1 MRTKQYIQATAVPSI
16 NHHISPS
23 PVRTPPNLPGPG
35 AESMNS
41 RRRRSKTKG
50 RSFLATVFNGNVEEV
65 AREMSA
71 RNVKLCHPMTGCTAL
86 HLAVLVDKP
95 AILSLLLKV
104 QNIAL
109 NVKDNEGRTP
119 LHYAA
124 ARCDLDGDPTMFY
137 MLTESGARDDI
148 PDHEG
153 FTPLD
158 IRHDPSL
165 IDIER
170 VRCQNKY
177 PYTMSNEWEHLF
189 SSLSESVLTQM
200 IIQGELDLSAVP
212 TMPQYEEI
220 IGRLAQVQ
228 AKILGIWDAIMAEDE
243 RTLKQLLFRK
253 DMALCRDSEGRT
265 PLHLAYRRGHQG
277 CIDYLSNLCPEA
289 ETVQDKKG
297 RVPKDYVNGVPPLTT
312 KQLSDRRG
320 SRTRVLHQSRFQHA
334 HSDSKLMKDKPPRVS
349 MSTNIDDEVSRRILN
364 IDFSLAEFDILEQ
377 IQMEGKAD
385 QIWATVRRNP
395 SNDALAR
402 HVGDFK
408 NLQQRLSSA
417 MDAVEKNN
425 MRRLQQVI
433 DDDVVKA
440 RDPRGMRLLHV
451 AVLKERHEMV
461 EFIAMDFPHAINLPD
476 QAGRSAIHY
485 AAAQPNAI
493 YDTLIDLGADPRLTD
508 IEGYTAEAFRRSPD
522 RLRRPASADSSL
534 MLRSMSTDDEFY
546 DPDAPTEH
554 VIDDWLNS
562 GDVAKLE
569 QLVLDGRGHMLKEKT
584 STNPPSKEF
593 LRGLT
598 VYQSKID
605 AIHKAVEDGDVRRVK
620 SLIDRQ
626 QLALARDSYG
636 MTPLHKALLHGQ
648 TNTVRHLLAKYPQC
662 VNATDHAG
670 RTPLHYAAA
679 DPNGEH
685 MIKVLQKAGGDA
697 FIDDKHGHTPFYY
710 RTHGQRLNVRSMKDN
725 AVMNQL
731 MSGQLSRTLLQA
743 YSLPQYPAHWALPSQ
758 TSDGMA
764 TGERRSNLRL
774 LRTSLILDQ
783 GDTRTTR
790 HGDCLRLC
798 TYNARTVSTDADLHA
813 LLGAAERIKFHVIA
827 LQETKCRRSD
837 VRQMNDGTLV
847 IRGEKVPSRNVGG
860 VGFVVHPSVVHL
872 VDSHE
877 ILSPRLAILRL
888 RPLRQKIHQL
898 DPNASHIERL
908 VANISR
914 RKALQEDL
922 LKYRQ
927 KKILEATQRRTSL
940 KKCRRDLRECNIPL
954 ATLLSEDGTRTSSRR
969 EMEIITERFYSN
981 LFRSSTPVSSP
992 IIPTG
997 EAPPRILPSEVR
1009 VAIKNMKPG
1018 TAPAPHF
1025 ISADFLRAG
1034 GHPLHKDD
1042 REDLRNYR
1050 PICLLSVLYKVFTK
1064 IILTRI
1070 SRTLDEAQP
1079 QEQAG
1084 FRQGFSCLD
1093 HIQTVSRVI
1102 EVCREYRL
1110 PLVLTFV
1117 DYEKAFDSV
1126 ETNAIL
1132 SALVDQGVD
1141 ASYVRTSANC
1151 YDRCKTRI
1159 QLFHRPLTITIGK
1172 GVRQGD
1178 TISPKLFTAA
1188 LQWIMKSLSWE
1199 ERGIRVD
1206 GRFLSNLRFAD
1217 DIVLFSSSTNEAETM
1232 LNELNEAGK
1241 RIGLRI
1247 NRKKTQFMK
1256 NAHCEDGGVQLEGPQ
1271 IVETPSYVYLGRSMN
1286 MENDLKEELNRR
1298 MRAAWAAFAA
1308 VREATD
1314 QLTNQDLR
1322 AHLFDST
1329 VLPALCY
1336 AAETGQTPRPRRTQ
1350 HLAGLRSSDL
1360 RGMSRLCDPAEYV
1373 SKAKHRWA
1381 GHIMRR
1387 IDDRWTKRTLE
1398 WILRDAKR
1406 PRGGPPTRWGDVFA
1420 ARMDQLRAQLDTAQ
1434 RPRQHL
1440 EEDIYD
1446 WIHTGNVGKLEELV
1460 LTGYADLLLGRNHE
1474 VEDADSIGFLEV
1486 LPQYQAK
1493 IQAIHKAVETGN
1505 LRAVRLLTD
1514 RKKLALCRDS
1524 RGLSPLHKAI
1534 VFDRADIAKYLIRN
1548 YPHAVN
1554 AMDQKKRTPLHYA
1567 AAYRDGG
1574 YLYKMMRKS
1583 GADPNIYDCN
1593 GRPAKYYLKHP
1604 GEIDLSAMRLD
1615 TKAALKQVLHN
1626 RVAPSYLESS
1636 IQQWLRDGQ
1645 LAKLEQLV
1653 LSGCGDLLQ
1662 NRNGTNPE
1670 TVKFLE
1676 NLPEYMSKIDGIHK
1690 AIKEGDLEKV
1700 KSIMTSKKLA
1710 IARDRFGCT
1719 PLHAAVV
1726 HEHTEIVRYIA
1737 GHFPSVLN
1745 APDYNKR
1752 TSMHYA
1758 AAARDGGH
1766 YLKILGKAG
1775 ADPMAV
1781 DNEGRTPDYYRR
1793 NAVIDLKMIKE
1804 RDEEYDLMNE
1814 EMLEDGQ
1821 MIDSPGSGESGS
1833 ESGSVIDSARVHDDD
1848 DDTDRHRFERMVH
1861 GRTDLPT
1868 SENGIYLAR
1877 TVAPVLTKALAEVLL
1892 RRPAD
1897 PIGFISDYLQK
1908 YHSEIPY
1915 RSNGKLK

>member
-546 DPDAPTEH
+546 DPGSRPFALFYFMSNQEFIDTRRAERNGTLSVNVLFSQMFGLFEEMCSNCESGSAGGRRNRDAPTEH

-731 MSGQLSRTLLQA
+731 MSGQLSRTLLQ
-743 YSLPQYPAHWALPSQ
+743 
-758 TSDGMA
+758 D
-764 TGERRSNLRL
+764 
-774 LRTSLILDQ
+774 
-783 GDTRTTR
+783 
-790 HGDCLRLC
+790 
-798 TYNARTVSTDADLHA
+798 
-813 LLGAAERIKFHVIA
+813 
-827 LQETKCRRSD
+827 
-837 VRQMNDGTLV
+837 
-847 IRGEKVPSRNVGG
+847 
-860 VGFVVHPSVVHL
+860 
-872 VDSHE
+872 
-877 ILSPRLAILRL
+877 
-888 RPLRQKIHQL
+888 
-898 DPNASHIERL
+898 
-908 VANISR
+908 
-914 RKALQEDL
+914 
-922 LKYRQ
+922 
-927 KKILEATQRRTSL
+927 
-940 KKCRRDLRECNIPL
+940 
-954 ATLLSEDGTRTSSRR
+954 
-969 EMEIITERFYSN
+969 
-981 LFRSSTPVSSP
+981 
-992 IIPTG
+992 
-997 EAPPRILPSEVR
+997 
-1009 VAIKNMKPG
+1009 
-1018 TAPAPHF
+1018 
-1025 ISADFLRAG
+1025 
-1034 GHPLHKDD
+1034 
-1042 REDLRNYR
+1042 
-1050 PICLLSVLYKVFTK
+1050 
-1064 IILTRI
+1064 
-1070 SRTLDEAQP
+1070 
-1079 QEQAG
+1079 
-1084 FRQGFSCLD
+1084 
-1093 HIQTVSRVI
+1093 
-1102 EVCREYRL
+1102 
-1110 PLVLTFV
+1110 
-1117 DYEKAFDSV
+1117 
-1126 ETNAIL
+1126 
-1132 SALVDQGVD
+1132 
-1141 ASYVRTSANC
+1141 
-1151 YDRCKTRI
+1151 
-1159 QLFHRPLTITIGK
+1159 
-1172 GVRQGD
+1172 
-1178 TISPKLFTAA
+1178 
-1188 LQWIMKSLSWE
+1188 
-1199 ERGIRVD
+1199 
-1206 GRFLSNLRFAD
+1206 
-1217 DIVLFSSSTNEAETM
+1217 
-1232 LNELNEAGK
+1232 
-1241 RIGLRI
+1241 
-1247 NRKKTQFMK
+1247 
-1256 NAHCEDGGVQLEGPQ
+1256 
-1271 IVETPSYVYLGRSMN
+1271 
-1286 MENDLKEELNRR
+1286 
-1298 MRAAWAAFAA
+1298 
-1308 VREATD
+1308 
-1314 QLTNQDLR
+1314 
-1322 AHLFDST
+1322 
-1329 VLPALCY
+1329 
-1336 AAETGQTPRPRRTQ
+1336 
-1350 HLAGLRSSDL
+1350 
-1360 RGMSRLCDPAEYV
+1360 
-1373 SKAKHRWA
+1373 
-1381 GHIMRR
+1381 
-1387 IDDRWTKRTLE
+1387 
-1398 WILRDAKR
+1398 
-1406 PRGGPPTRWGDVFA
+1406 
-1420 ARMDQLRAQLDTAQ
+1420 
-1434 RPRQHL
+1434 L

-1583 GADPNIYDCN
+1583 GADPNIYDCSCTGSSQVPIFLNIAPAFLSLRIRSNAKWN

>member
-1 MRTKQYIQATAVPSI
+1 MRTKPYTSPLIPTSHPS
-16 NHHISPS
+16 ST
-23 PVRTPPNLPGPG
+23 RTPPNLPPGPDTARSGRGPRGGG
-35 AESMNS
+35 AS
-41 RRRRSKTKG
+41 G
-50 RSFLATVFNGNVEEV
+50 RTLLAAVCSGDAEEV
-65 AREMSA
+65 AKKVTQ
-71 RNVKLCHPMTGCTAL
+71 RNVKICHPVTGCSTL
-86 HLAVLVDKP
+86 HLAVLRDKP
-95 AILSLLLKV
+95 DILTVL
-104 QNIAL
+104 L
-109 NVKDNEGRTP
+109 NVRNVDLNVTDNEGRTA

-124 ARCDLDGDPTMFY
+124 ARCSLNGDPTMYY
-137 MLTESGARDDI
+137 MLIEKGAKDDL

-153 FTPLD
+153 FTALD
-158 IRHDPSL
+158 IHQNPEL
-165 IDIER
+165 IDLER
-170 VRCQNKY
+170 ARSQNKY
-177 PYTMSNEWEHLF
+177 PYIMTNEWENLF
-189 SSLSESVLTQM
+189 STQSEETLTDM
-200 IIQGELDLSAVP
+200 ILQGELDLSGAP
-212 TMPQYEEI
+212 PLPQYEEMF
-220 IGRLAQVQ
+220 GRLAQVQ
-228 AKILGIWDAIMAEDE
+228 ANMLGIWDAVMAEDE
-243 RTLKQLLFRK
+243 KTLKQLLFRK
-253 DMALCRDSEGRT
+253 EMALSKDSEGRT
-265 PLHLAYRRGHQG
+265 PLHLAYKRGHQP
-277 CIDYLSNLCPEA
+277 CIDYLLKLCPEA
-289 ETVQDKKG
+289 ELVFDKKG
-297 RVPKDYVNGVPPLTT
+297 RLPKDYAAKAPKLIPVKL
-312 KQLSDRRG
+312 QERRG
-320 SRTRVLHQSRFQHA
+320 SRTRVLHQSRFHHA
-334 HSDSKLMKDKPPRVS
+334 HSEPRLMKAKAPQLGFSVDL
-349 MSTNIDDEVSRRILN
+349 DETIADRILN
-364 IDFSLAEFDILEQ
+364 IDFNSENFDVLEQ

-385 QIWATVRRNP
+385 QIWATARRNP
-395 SNDALAR
+395 SNEPLNRYIA
-402 HVGDFK
+402 DFK
-408 NLQQRLSSA
+408 SLQLRLSSA
-417 MDAVEKNN
+417 IDAVEKNN
-425 MRRLQQVI
+425 MKQLRQI
-433 DDDVVKA
+433 SDDDVVRA

-461 EFIAMDFPHAINLPD
+461 EFIATEFPQAINLPD
-476 QAGRSAIHY
+476 QAGRAPIHY

-493 YDTLIDLGADPRLTD
+493 YDTLIDLGADPRITD
-508 IEGYTAEAFRRSPD
+508 TEGYSAEAFRRSPD

-546 DPDAPTEH
+546 DPDAPAEPI
-554 VIDDWLNS
+554 IDEWISS

-584 STNPPSKEF
+584 AVNAASKEF

-605 AIHKAVEDGDVRRVK
+605 AIHKAVEEGDVRRVK

-626 QLALARDSYG
+626 QLALARDTYG

-731 MSGQLSRTLLQA
+731 MSGQLSRTLLQ
-743 YSLPQYPAHWALPSQ
+743 
-758 TSDGMA
+758 D
-764 TGERRSNLRL
+764 
-774 LRTSLILDQ
+774 
-783 GDTRTTR
+783 
-790 HGDCLRLC
+790 
-798 TYNARTVSTDADLHA
+798 
-813 LLGAAERIKFHVIA
+813 
-827 LQETKCRRSD
+827 
-837 VRQMNDGTLV
+837 
-847 IRGEKVPSRNVGG
+847 
-860 VGFVVHPSVVHL
+860 
-872 VDSHE
+872 
-877 ILSPRLAILRL
+877 
-888 RPLRQKIHQL
+888 
-898 DPNASHIERL
+898 
-908 VANISR
+908 
-914 RKALQEDL
+914 
-922 LKYRQ
+922 
-927 KKILEATQRRTSL
+927 
-940 KKCRRDLRECNIPL
+940 
-954 ATLLSEDGTRTSSRR
+954 
-969 EMEIITERFYSN
+969 
-981 LFRSSTPVSSP
+981 
-992 IIPTG
+992 
-997 EAPPRILPSEVR
+997 
-1009 VAIKNMKPG
+1009 
-1018 TAPAPHF
+1018 
-1025 ISADFLRAG
+1025 
-1034 GHPLHKDD
+1034 
-1042 REDLRNYR
+1042 
-1050 PICLLSVLYKVFTK
+1050 
-1064 IILTRI
+1064 
-1070 SRTLDEAQP
+1070 
-1079 QEQAG
+1079 
-1084 FRQGFSCLD
+1084 
-1093 HIQTVSRVI
+1093 
-1102 EVCREYRL
+1102 
-1110 PLVLTFV
+1110 
-1117 DYEKAFDSV
+1117 
-1126 ETNAIL
+1126 
-1132 SALVDQGVD
+1132 
-1141 ASYVRTSANC
+1141 
-1151 YDRCKTRI
+1151 
-1159 QLFHRPLTITIGK
+1159 
-1172 GVRQGD
+1172 
-1178 TISPKLFTAA
+1178 
-1188 LQWIMKSLSWE
+1188 
-1199 ERGIRVD
+1199 
-1206 GRFLSNLRFAD
+1206 
-1217 DIVLFSSSTNEAETM
+1217 
-1232 LNELNEAGK
+1232 
-1241 RIGLRI
+1241 
-1247 NRKKTQFMK
+1247 
-1256 NAHCEDGGVQLEGPQ
+1256 
-1271 IVETPSYVYLGRSMN
+1271 
-1286 MENDLKEELNRR
+1286 
-1298 MRAAWAAFAA
+1298 
-1308 VREATD
+1308 
-1314 QLTNQDLR
+1314 
-1322 AHLFDST
+1322 
-1329 VLPALCY
+1329 
-1336 AAETGQTPRPRRTQ
+1336 
-1350 HLAGLRSSDL
+1350 
-1360 RGMSRLCDPAEYV
+1360 
-1373 SKAKHRWA
+1373 
-1381 GHIMRR
+1381 
-1387 IDDRWTKRTLE
+1387 
-1398 WILRDAKR
+1398 
-1406 PRGGPPTRWGDVFA
+1406 
-1420 ARMDQLRAQLDTAQ
+1420 
-1434 RPRQHL
+1434 L

-1583 GADPNIYDCN
+1583 GADPNIYDCH

-1604 GEIDLSAMRLD
+1604 GEIDLPAMRLD

-1662 NRNGTNPE
+1662 NRNATNPE
-1670 TVKFLE
+1670 TAKYLE
-1676 NLPEYMSKIDGIHK
+1676 NLPEYMSKIEGIHR

-1700 KSIMTSKKLA
+1700 KALMTTKKLA

-1804 RDEEYDLMNE
+1804 RDEDYDVVSEDMLDGE
-1814 EMLEDGQ
+1814 GPMLE
-1821 MIDSPGSGESGS
+1821 SPGSADSGS
-1833 ESGSVIDSARVHDDD
+1833 ESSVIDSARPQEEDDEM
-1848 DDTDRHRFERMVH
+1848 DRHRFEKMLH

-1908 YHSEIPY
+1908 YHSELPH
-1915 RSNGKLK
+1915 RSNGRLI